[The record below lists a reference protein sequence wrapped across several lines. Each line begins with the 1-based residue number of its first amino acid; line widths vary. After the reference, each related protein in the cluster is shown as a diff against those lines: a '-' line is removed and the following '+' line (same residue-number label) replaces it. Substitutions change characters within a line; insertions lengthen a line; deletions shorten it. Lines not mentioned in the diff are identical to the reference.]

1 MITQEVDNI
10 DIEEYCYETNLDFGK
25 EYGQRLLDAII
36 TDNSFLIQRK
46 QYLDPRVDMKEVF
59 HKLTSIADGRLLKK
73 RGEQVHAAYQG
84 LVHIDF
90 KQYSL
95 SDIWVDELVKLMPS
109 WLTEI
114 SSIPIIQISQGGDF
128 LAPHKDHKRTA
139 SLFMILQGNKE
150 QTRWYRETDEFPLLD
165 FWRVPDLDK
174 IELVASA
181 NIEEFKWTVFNHDAW
196 HSVHGVPGQPRIT
209 IGIDFDSISA
219 KELAE
224 LVKQHE

>member
-1 MITQEVDNI
+1 MIIKEVEDI

-25 EYGQRLLDAII
+25 EYGQRLLDAIL

-59 HKLTSIADGRLLKK
+59 PKLTSIADGRVLKK
-73 RGEQVHAAYQG
+73 RGEQVNAAYNG

-95 SDIWVDELVKLMPS
+95 SEVWVNELTSLMPD
-109 WLTEI
+109 WLKEI
-114 SSIPIIQISQGGDF
+114 GSIPIIQISQGGDF

-139 SLFMILQGNKE
+139 SLFMVLQGNGE
-150 QTRWYRETDEFPLLD
+150 QTRWHRETESFPLLD

-174 IELVASA
+174 IEHVASA
-181 NIEEFKWTVFNHDAW
+181 TISPFKWTVFNHDTW
-196 HSVHGVPGQPRIT
+196 HSVHGVPGKPRIT
-209 IGIDFDSISA
+209 IGIDFDDISA
-219 KELAE
+219 KQLTE
-224 LVKQHE
+224 LVKINE